1 MNSKK
6 FTFLIP
12 SYNCENFIYK
22 NSIKLIDKIKKTK
35 IYYELI
41 FINDASSDNTL
52 KELKKIK
59 SKYKNVSI
67 ISYKKNL
74 GKSAAL
80 QIGLKRCKTNIVIFY
95 DCDLPYFNYLTK
107 LIKLL
112 TKDAQF
118 VTIDRRAI
126 KSKINKSKLNFYQ
139 TARFSIST
147 IVNYIISV
155 MLMKNFKGDTQSGL
169 KGFYLNKKFTKQKF
183 ISKKFFLDAEIIAFF
198 CNENIK
204 ITSIPVKYKIS
215 KQSSIK
221 IFDISNFIYV
231 YELLKI
237 IIFNK
242 LIKFWY
248 TNNLS

>member
-1 MNSKK
+1 MKNKK

-12 SYNCENFIYK
+12 CYNSEKFIYK
-22 NSIKLIDKIKKTK
+22 NSIKLIKKIKKTNISYK
-35 IYYELI
+35 LI

-52 KELKKIK
+52 QVLRKIK
-59 SKYKNVSI
+59 AKYKNISI

-80 QIGLKRCKTNIVIFY
+80 KIGLKKCKTDIVVFY
-95 DCDLPYFNYLTK
+95 DCDLPYFSYLPK

-112 TKDAQF
+112 INDMQF
-118 VTIDRRAI
+118 VTIDRRSI

-139 TARFSIST
+139 IARYTISR
-147 IVNYIISV
+147 IVNYIIAV
-155 MLMKNFKGDTQSGL
+155 MLMKNFQGDTQSGL
-169 KGFYLNKKFTKQKF
+169 KGFYLNKKFKKQKF
-183 ISKKFFLDAEIIAFF
+183 VSQKFFLDAEIIAFF

-204 ITSIPVKYKIS
+204 ITSIPIKYKIS

-221 IFDISNFIYV
+221 IFNITNFIYV

-237 IIFNK
+237 ILFYRARKAKKIIF
-242 LIKFWY
+242 
-248 TNNLS
+248 

>member
-1 MNSKK
+1 MNNKK

-12 SYNCENFIYK
+12 SYNCESFIYK
-22 NSIKLIDKIKKTK
+22 NSIKLINKIKKTK

-41 FINDASSDNTL
+41 FIDDASSDNTL
-52 KELKKIK
+52 KELKKIR
-59 SKYKNVSI
+59 SKYKNISI
-67 ISYKKNL
+67 ISYKQNL

-80 QIGLKRCKTNIVIFY
+80 QIGLKKCKRGIVVFY
-95 DCDLPYFNYLTK
+95 DCDLPYFSYLPK

-112 TKDAQF
+112 KNNVQF
-118 VTIDRRAI
+118 VTIDRRSI

-139 TARFSIST
+139 ISRFTIST
-147 IVNYIISV
+147 IVNYIIANL
-155 MLMKNFKGDTQSGL
+155 LMKNFQWDTQSGL
-169 KGFYLNKKFTKQKF
+169 KGFYLNKKFKKQKF

-204 ITSIPVKYKIS
+204 ITSIPIKYKIS

-221 IFDISNFIYV
+221 IFNITNFIYV

-237 IIFNK
+237 ILFYRIRKAKKIIF
-242 LIKFWY
+242 
-248 TNNLS
+248 